1 MKKSITYLVFI
12 LAFGIASQVEAQK
25 RPGKLGIFFQKIG
38 NVFQGGTNYNKMAGK
53 DRANKRQ
60 KANANTSFGRGT
72 GGSVYISGSKVVGI
86 EGMYNKNRLTTQLY
100 GEYFFNEELS
110 TMITVGYNNSNY
122 YTANRNV
129 INLFADGKYNIY
141 NINSTIYFS
150 AFLGGAVASNSIK
163 HIEATKDVKPWLYG
177 ASGGLGVTINVMPT
191 LAISSKFRQVL
202 YLNDNQRMMM
212 LTFGIQKTL

>member
-1 MKKSITYLVFI
+1 MKKIITLLLCIFLLGALSEVD
-12 LAFGIASQVEAQK
+12 AQR

-38 NVFQGGTNYNKMAGK
+38 NVFRGGNNYNKMAGK

-86 EGMYNKNRLTTQLY
+86 EGMYTDKRLTTQLY

-110 TMITVGYNNSNY
+110 TVLTVGYNNTNY
-122 YTANRNV
+122 YTANRN
-129 INLFADGKYNIY
+129 ILNLFADGKYNIY

-150 AFLGGAVASNSIK
+150 AFLGGAIASNTVN
-163 HIEATKDVKPWLYG
+163 HIEATQEVKPWLYG
-177 ASGGLGVTINVMPT
+177 VSGGAGVTINVLPT
-191 LAISSKFRQVL
+191 VAVSSKFRQVV